1 MSDTHSIVPINLADA
16 SELDSLVEHRRVFAL
31 KECQLNIFET
41 YHRTADVRLSFDGLV
56 VSSMMRGR
64 KVMSLADD
72 PQFDFVPG
80 ESVILPEGV
89 AMKVDF
95 PDADMQHPV
104 QCATLALDNAMVQRN
119 LEHLNAH
126 YPNPE
131 HPFEWKLDFR
141 HYHFRNNRELA
152 ASINKLISISMED
165 HAAKDALAD
174 LSLKFLLL
182 RIIQTQNLAVL
193 QEHKDPRDLRLAPVV
208 DHIRRHLAQH
218 ISVDGLARLAGM
230 SRPVFFRTFK
240 ASYGITPLEHV
251 LHERIRAA
259 KELLADPSLSV
270 SEVCYRSGFN
280 NLNYFIRQFKR
291 IVGLTPTAFRLQ

>member
-1 MSDTHSIVPINLADA
+1 MPGAHSIVPINLADTNT
-16 SELDSLVEHRRVFAL
+16 LDSLVEHRRVFDL

-41 YHRTADVRLSFDGLV
+41 YSRCSDVVLSYDGLV

-64 KVMSLADD
+64 KRMSLHED
-72 PQFDFVPG
+72 PAFDFVPG

-89 AMKVDF
+89 SMRVDF

-104 QCATLALDNAMVQRN
+104 QCATLALDHHMVQRN
-119 LEHLNAH
+119 LDHLNAH
-126 YPNPE
+126 YPNTE
-131 HPFEWKLDFR
+131 HPFAWQLDFR
-141 HYHFRNNRELA
+141 RYHFQNNRELA

-193 QEHKDPRDLRLAPVV
+193 QEQHTPHDLRLAPAV
-208 DHIRRHLAQH
+208 DHIRRHLAER
-218 ISVDGLARLAGM
+218 ISVDGLARMAGM
-230 SRPVFFRTFK
+230 SRPVFYRTFK
-240 ASYGITPLEHV
+240 ASFGITPLEHV
-251 LHERIRAA
+251 LNERINAA
-259 KELLADPSLSV
+259 RELLADPTLSV

-280 NLNYFIRQFKR
+280 NLNYFTRQFKR
-291 IVGLTPTAFRLQ
+291 IVGLTPTAFRAK